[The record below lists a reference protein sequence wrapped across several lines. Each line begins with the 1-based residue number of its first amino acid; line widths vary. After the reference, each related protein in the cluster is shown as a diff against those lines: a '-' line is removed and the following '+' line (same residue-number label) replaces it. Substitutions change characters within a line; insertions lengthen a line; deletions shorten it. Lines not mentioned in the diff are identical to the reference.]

1 MTEVLS
7 TDRGVARAAS
17 LRDQVEEA
25 IAAAVVSGE
34 LAPGQLVSAPALAAR
49 YGVSATPVREAMMA
63 LEARGFV
70 TTVRN
75 KGFRVTEVHRED
87 VASLVAVRRLLE
99 PPAVGQLAAE
109 RCALVAEHA
118 PRLRGL
124 ADEIVAGARSGDLAA
139 YLRADTQFHSELLA
153 LLGNRHL
160 VQVVGQLRS
169 QTRLVGLA
177 AAVGSPELERS
188 AVDHHELLDLVLS
201 GDGPAA
207 ERFMGL
213 HVSAVL
219 DWWTP
224 Q

>member
-1 MTEVLS
+1 MARS
-7 TDRGVARAAS
+7 TN
-17 LRDQVEEA
+17 LREQVEEA

-75 KGFRVTEVHRED
+75 KGFRVTEVSYDD
-87 VASLVAVRRLLE
+87 VASLVEVRRLLE
-99 PPAVGQLAAE
+99 PPAVRRLTAE
-109 RCALVAEHA
+109 RATVVAEHA
-118 PRLRGL
+118 PRLRAL
-124 ADEIVAGARSGDLAA
+124 AEDIVTGARSGDLAG
-139 YLRADTQFHSELLA
+139 YLRADTAFHGELLA

-177 AAVGSPELERS
+177 AAVGSPQLERS
-188 AVDHHELLDLVLS
+188 AVDHHELLDLVVA
-201 GDGPAA
+201 GDPDAA
-207 ERFMGL
+207 ERFMEA
-213 HVSAVL
+213 HVTAVL
-219 DWWTP
+219 GWWTP
-224 Q
+224 SP

>member
-1 MTEVLS
+1 MTVM
-7 TDRGVARAAS
+7 ARSSS

-75 KGFRVTEVHRED
+75 KGFRVTEVHRDD

-99 PPAVGQLAAE
+99 PPAVGQLAAQ
-109 RCALVAEHA
+109 RCALVTEHA
-118 PRLRGL
+118 PRLRAL
-124 ADEIVAGARSGDLAA
+124 ADAIVAGARSGDLAA

-207 ERFMGL
+207 ERFMSH

>member
-1 MTEVLS
+1 MTEELS
-7 TDRGVARAAS
+7 TDRAVARAVS

-75 KGFRVTEVHRED
+75 KGFRVTEVHRDD

-118 PRLRGL
+118 PRLRAL
-124 ADEIVAGARSGDLAA
+124 ADEIVTGARSGDLAA
-139 YLRADTQFHSELLA
+139 YLRADTAFHSELLA

-201 GDGPAA
+201 GDGAAA
-207 ERFMGL
+207 ERFMGQ

>member
-1 MTEVLS
+1 MTVM
-7 TDRGVARAAS
+7 ARSSS
-17 LRDQVEEA
+17 LRDRVEEA

-75 KGFRVTEVHRED
+75 KGFRVTEVHRDD

-99 PPAVGQLAAE
+99 PPAVGQLAAQ
-109 RCALVAEHA
+109 RCALVTEHA
-118 PRLRGL
+118 PRLRAL
-124 ADEIVAGARSGDLAA
+124 ADAIVAGARSGDLAA

-207 ERFMGL
+207 ERFMSH